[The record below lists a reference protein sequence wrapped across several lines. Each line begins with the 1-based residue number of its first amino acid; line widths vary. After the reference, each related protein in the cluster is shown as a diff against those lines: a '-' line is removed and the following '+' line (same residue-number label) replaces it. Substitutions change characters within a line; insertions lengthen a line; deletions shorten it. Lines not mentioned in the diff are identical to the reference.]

1 MYMFTLLFVHRSD
14 QLLQK
19 ISSFRIAQK
28 PGKSFHVRGIRFF
41 GFLCFWNCVGIFS
54 FPGIKRVLKKLG
66 IDSAVI
72 IQNTTRRL
80 PMRKQKP

>member
-1 MYMFTLLFVHRSD
+1 MFTLLFVHRSD

-28 PGKSFHVRGIRFF
+28 
-41 GFLCFWNCVGIFS
+41 LD
-54 FPGIKRVLKKLG
+54 